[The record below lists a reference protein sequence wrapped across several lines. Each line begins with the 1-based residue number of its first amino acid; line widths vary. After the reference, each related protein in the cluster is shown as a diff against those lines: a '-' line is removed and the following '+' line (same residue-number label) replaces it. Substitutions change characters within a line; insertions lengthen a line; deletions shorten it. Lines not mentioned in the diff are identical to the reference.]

1 MTGLVEAVKA
11 KVPSGCIAA
20 RCRAQGCSVS
30 MQGAPQPNVLVN
42 MDCDDLEIQ
51 RGDRRCDFMF
61 VSDDGGWVVALELK
75 RGKPDANEIVG
86 QLQAGARFAERI
98 VPERAS
104 VQFRPVAVYGG
115 KLHRNEVNRFRRSQI
130 RFRGR
135 RVNLE
140 LLRCGRR
147 LNDILK

>member
-1 MTGLVEAVKA
+1 MTGLVEAVRA
-11 KVPSGCIAA
+11 KVPSGCIARGCSA
-20 RCRAQGCSVS
+20 RGCSVS
-30 MQGAPQPNVLVN
+30 MRDAPRPNVIVN

-51 RGDRRCDFMF
+51 QGDSRCDFMF
-61 VSDDGGWVVALELK
+61 VSDDGWVVALELK

-98 VPERAS
+98 VPEGAS